1 MNIVLPKEI
10 AYNQQLPALPECT
23 TQDIVIAP
31 ANNQVF
37 PAGELIQFD
46 LNSRGYLDPSS
57 LYLRFQ
63 VVITKSGTS
72 AGSPAVFT
80 PKECTIKGTPAY
92 SFFNKLQTHFSSTVV
107 ENITNYGQVCNMMTN
122 CQMDTAMKYGLQ
134 TAYGWGGGGDQSK
147 MDSFITVGA
156 GPNVGAVDTL
166 SFAVPLPCIL
176 SMAEHLIPLGLMPG
190 VRIELTVDS
199 IANIFL
205 AADAPTNIQL
215 KNVELCYTMIDF
227 NGSVNDI
234 VKGMGEQFYI
244 KSTSFNNI
252 GASVSTIASGSSVE
266 IVYNQRLAS
275 IKSLFALFCSQDGTK
290 SINGNYDS
298 VDITSENGDLAFN
311 IAGTSYPARPVRTSN
326 RGAVLMELKKAFGA
340 LHSESYNFSINRI
353 EFGYNHGSPTTADE
367 PGKYFF
373 GVNTEKLSSSGV
385 LLSGVSTQNSPITL
399 RISTGTAVNNTYTI
413 YCIAMYD
420 ALIQIDP
427 HNRQAVVKQ

>member
-37 PAGELIQFD
+37 GESDLIQFD

-57 LYLRFQ
+57 LYIRFQ
-63 VVITKSGTS
+63 VQMTNVDGAAIR
-72 AGSPAVFT
+72 
-80 PKECTIKGTPAY
+80 GTPAY
-92 SFFNKLQTHFSSTVV
+92 SFFNKLTTYFASTSV

-122 CQMDTAMKYGLQ
+122 CQMDVAMKYGLQ
-134 TAYGWGGGGDQSK
+134 TAYGWAPEDPLSGNPAL
-147 MDSFITVGA
+147 MDGRVCGLNELA
-156 GPNVGAVDTL
+156 
-166 SFAVPLPCIL
+166 SFAVPLPCII
-176 SMAEHLIPLGLMPG
+176 SMAEHLIPLGLMPS
-190 VRIELTVDS
+190 VRIELTTDS
-199 IANIFL
+199 IKNIFMVSNI
-205 AADAPTNIQL
+205 PTNIQL

-227 NGSVNDI
+227 AGGVNDI

-252 GASVSTIASGSSVE
+252 GSSISTIGPGSSVE

-275 IKSLFALFCSQDGTK
+275 IKSLFALFCSTDGAK
-290 SINGNYDS
+290 ALNGNFDS
-298 VDITSENGDLAFN
+298 VDITSGKGDLAFN

-326 RGAVLMELKKAFGA
+326 RAAVLMELKKAFGA
-340 LHSESYNFSINRI
+340 LHSESYNFSINSV
-353 EFGYNHGSPTTADE
+353 EFGYNHNIETSLTQ

-399 RISTGTAVNNTYTI
+399 RISNGEVPVNVAYTI